1 MAFYAEML
9 HVRRELDTHG
19 VASVIPDAEDA
30 SHAAMSAEIYAAF
43 KNAASEAHVR
53 RIRYPRTTGILVLNF
68 LRHGIRDYIGPST
81 FAEIAV
87 AHAAQKRIYILN
99 GLPTMYAE
107 QLRSWR
113 VRCLGGELEPLIAD
127 YGAILCRGS
136 PQSEMFAEA

>member
-9 HVRRELDTHG
+9 QVRRELNAHG
-19 VASVIPDAEDA
+19 VACVVPDSEDA
-30 SHAAMSAEIYAAF
+30 SHAAMSAESYAAF
-43 KNAASEAHVR
+43 KHSAAAAHIR
-53 RIRYPRTTGILVLNF
+53 RIRYPRTNGILVLNF
-68 LRHGIRDYIGPST
+68 LRHGIRNYIGPST

-107 QLRSWR
+107 ELNSWR

-127 YGAILCRGS
+127 YVVPPRGGS
-136 PQSEMFAEA
+136 PQSEMFAEV